1 MRTAE
6 GLRMAWTARAVI
18 LMSCAWLLA
27 AAPITAQEPPGVVRS
42 PEGIEFDF
50 QEADFRVVA
59 SALAEV
65 AGLNVIFGNIPA
77 RRVTLRTARPISEDE
92 VRGYLETLVRTN
104 GFALIDEDG
113 LIRIMPESARAA
125 AAAPA
130 PGRPVAQLPAGA
142 LRLFT
147 HRLRH
152 ADADIIA
159 RTLAALFGTV
169 DYSGAWEDLPPSLTE
184 QLREQRVPPVPAE
197 RVRDPRPPGVR
208 PPEGLPTGLQ
218 APIQIVP
225 DARTNSLLIRATEA
239 DYQVIRAA
247 IEELDVRPLQVMIEV
262 LIAEVRRDRQI
273 GLGIDVDVPEQTI
286 GGTGTTIRGT
296 LIGRAAGD
304 VSVVLT
310 GVGGINAD
318 VVLRALAA
326 SSDVSIL
333 ARPVIL
339 TENNQEARILVGT
352 QRPFIQLFRS
362 LPTDE
367 AVRDQ
372 IVQYRDVGT
381 QLTIRPTI
389 NPDGYV
395 SLAVLQEVSNAT
407 AETQF
412 GAPVISTRE
421 ARTRLLVRDGQTA
434 VIGGLI
440 DQQREVTT
448 SGIPLLKDLP
458 LLGWLFRSTQIRRGT
473 TELFL
478 FITPHV
484 LVDDA
489 ELDEVTERIEGR
501 PRLEEQ
507 LRRLPGVME
516 PRPPLPDTLHGRPDA
531 PPPGR

>member
-1 MRTAE
+1 MHRLTRV
-6 GLRMAWTARAVI
+6 LTPLV
-18 LMSCAWLLA
+18 LFLLLA
-27 AAPITAQEPPGVVRS
+27 ASQAVAQEPPGVTRS

-65 AGLNVIFGNIPA
+65 AGLNVIFGTIPA
-77 RRVTLRTARPISEDE
+77 RRVTLRTARPITEAE
-92 VRGYLETLVRTN
+92 VRGYLESLVATN
-104 GFALIDEDG
+104 GFAMVEEEG
-113 LIRIMPESARAA
+113 LIRIIPDTARPTATPARAT
-125 AAAPA
+125 P
-130 PGRPVAQLPAGA
+130 QLPPGA

-147 HRLRH
+147 YRLRH
-152 ADADIIA
+152 GDADVMA
-159 RTLAALFGTV
+159 RTLSALFGV
-169 DYSGAWEDLPPSLTE
+169 ADYSGFTDELPPSLTD
-184 QLREQRVPPVPAE
+184 QLRQQRVPPYPAE
-197 RVRDPRPPGVR
+197 GVVDPRAPRTPQPR
-208 PPEGLPTGLQ
+208 EGLAVGLQ
-218 APIQIVP
+218 APVHIVP

-239 DYQVIRAA
+239 DYRTIQAA
-247 IEELDVRPLQVMIEV
+247 IGELDVRPLQVIIEV
-262 LIAEVRRDRQI
+262 LVAEVRRDRQI
-273 GLGIDVDVPEQTI
+273 GLGIDINVPDQTI
-286 GGTGTTIRGT
+286 SGTSTTIGGT

-304 VSVVLT
+304 VAVTLT
-310 GVGGINAD
+310 GVGGIDAE
-318 VVLRALAA
+318 VVLRALATA
-326 SSDVSIL
+326 ADVSIL
-333 ARPVIL
+333 ARPVLL

-395 SLAVLQEVSNAT
+395 SLVVLQEVSNAT

-421 ARTRLLVRDGQTA
+421 ARTRLLVRNGQTA

-448 SGIPLLKDLP
+448 SGIPLLKDIP
-458 LLGWLFRSTQIRRGT
+458 LIGWLFRSTQVRRGT

-489 ELDEVTERIEGR
+489 ELDDATGQIQRR
-501 PRLEEQ
+501 PRLQ
-507 LRRLPGVME
+507 E
-516 PRPPLPDTLHGRPDA
+516 PLERAPPVIDPRVFLAPPLLPDTVGVRPHV
-531 PPPGR
+531 PPQPR